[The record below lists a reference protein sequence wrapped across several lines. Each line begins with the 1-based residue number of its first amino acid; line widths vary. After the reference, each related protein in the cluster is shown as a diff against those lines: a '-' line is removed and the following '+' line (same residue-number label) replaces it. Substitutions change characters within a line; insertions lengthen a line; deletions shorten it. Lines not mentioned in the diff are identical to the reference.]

1 MVTPVAFN
9 VTAAAGP
16 VPRGGYR
23 VYLTPDQ
30 IYFIHVGDLGRLSDA
45 GRPGDHGGG
54 VSWLNFLAATGLSGL
69 FLFAPVRADRPA
81 GWELLR
87 EAEKKPLPER
97 LEEDPDS
104 FSAAPAD
111 LGDAVL
117 APARPTFWSTTHG
130 DWTFTLPDRGRVSFT
145 FPGRLDLLRAL
156 NHLPGLLGNALRVL
170 PE

>member
-23 VYLTPDQ
+23 VYLTPEQ
-30 IYFIHVGDLGRLSDA
+30 IYFLYVSAPGCLSD
-45 GRPGDHGGG
+45 PGGG

-69 FLFAPVRADRPA
+69 FLFAPSRADKPG

-87 EAEKKPLPER
+87 EEEKRPLPER

-104 FSAAPAD
+104 FAAAPAD
-111 LGDAVL
+111 LGDPVL

-156 NHLPGLLGNALRVL
+156 NHLPGLLGGALRVL